1 MSYSNVNNN
10 SYFYL
15 NVYFPRNPCPAA
27 TFVVLYRKCVR
38 VQTNCGTGWRNG
50 MIILNRILSIVFVIV
65 CVFLSGV
72 VLMQEGKDQGL
83 GAIGGIADSYWGKI
97 RGRSV
102 EGTLEKLTAVAA
114 VLFLAL
120 AFALNLIK

>member
-27 TFVVLYRKCVR
+27 TFVVLYRKMCPRTDELRHRLEERDDYFKQNFIHCFCHCLR
-38 VQTNCGTGWRNG
+38 VSLRCR
-50 MIILNRILSIVFVIV
+50 S
-65 CVFLSGV
+65 
-72 VLMQEGKDQGL
+72 DAGL

>member
-1 MSYSNVNNN
+1 
-10 SYFYL
+10 
-15 NVYFPRNPCPAA
+15 
-27 TFVVLYRKCVR
+27 
-38 VQTNCGTGWRNG
+38 

-83 GAIGGIADSYWGKI
+83 GAISGIADSYWGKI

>member
-1 MSYSNVNNN
+1 MY
-10 SYFYL
+10 
-15 NVYFPRNPCPAA
+15 
-27 TFVVLYRKCVR
+27 TFREILVPPQHLWYYIGKCVR
-38 VQTNCGTGWRNG
+38 IQTNCGTGWRNG